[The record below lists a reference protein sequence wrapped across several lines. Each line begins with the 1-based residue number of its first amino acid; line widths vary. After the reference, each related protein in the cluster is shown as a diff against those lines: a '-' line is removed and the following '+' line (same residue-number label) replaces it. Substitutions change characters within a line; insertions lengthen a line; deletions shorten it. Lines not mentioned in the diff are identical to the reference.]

1 MAFDRDKLRTLVE
14 KSTMTTGDLGDTPA
28 YGRGLTHAQVRRL
41 VEQGKIRVYPAVSRR
56 QKKGWP
62 KSTPIS
68 KQQQLVNKLLL
79 GNEAYESAPFMKAN
93 DELRYSLGVFYAPHT
108 VDLHGEWAS
117 DNELHK
123 AVIGYQM
130 RGDRRLK
137 LQHNPN
143 KEVGTVIGILR
154 WPYEHEAEITNPNT
168 LQKRK
173 VTLPAG
179 TIYAEV
185 IWDPEFWPLVKAGRI
200 RGFSMGG
207 RAMRVR
213 VDPVK

>member
-1 MAFDRDKLRTLVE
+1 MKGTL
-14 KSTMTTGDLGDTPA
+14 TTGDLPSNEPT
-28 YGRGLTHAQVRRL
+28 GRGLTHSQVLRL
-41 VEQGKIRVYPAVSRR
+41 VNSGKIRIYPAVARR

-62 KSTPIS
+62 KSTALT

-79 GNEAYESAPFMKAN
+79 GNDAYESAPFMKAN

-137 LQHNPN
+137 LQHNPK

-154 WPYEHEAEITNPNT
+154 WPYEHEAEITNPTT

-185 IWDPEFWPLVKAGRI
+185 IWDPPYWPLVKQGRI

-213 VDPVK
+213 VDPA